1 MPEPVI
7 DFEGGVVE
15 EPKDTTVNTE
25 GTNPAAQ
32 EDATHF
38 DGTDAQDV
46 NEEVVNQ
53 TEETKEE
60 GGDETETA
68 LEVGSEVEYDGNT
81 YTVAENG
88 DLVDAKGEVFKK
100 ADEIAQW
107 LKENEVS
114 DEEDLSIDSIR
125 NAIGIDILDEQGQP
139 VEFTNDAAG
148 ISSYVN
154 AVMNT
159 KANEISQGAINKLFN
174 DVPLLREFIDY
185 LQLNGSPR
193 GFGDL
198 PDRSGIEL
206 DANNEAQLVA
216 VIKMAANEFGNA
228 SLNDNYINYLKS
240 SGALY
245 DEAKA
250 QLENL
255 VNADQQRKQAIAEQ
269 AEAARQQE
277 QQELTEYWHGVS
289 DAISKRVIAGYKI
302 PETFVKEVN
311 GQKVTLTPNDFYD
324 YLSKAVEA
332 DEEGNAMTGYQRDLN
347 NLSDEE
353 ALERELLDAWF
364 MFTGGSYKDL
374 VNMAVKEAEVKKL
387 VVKARQQRATK
398 TVKVVKN
405 NNAKVKPE
413 DILF

>member
-60 GGDETETA
+60 GGDETETT

-198 PDRSGIEL
+198 PDIIIL
-206 DANNEAQLVA
+206 IILNPLVLCMM
-216 VIKMAANEFGNA
+216 KLK
-228 SLNDNYINYLKS
+228 LN
-240 SGALY
+240 
-245 DEAKA
+245 
-250 QLENL
+250 
-255 VNADQQRKQAIAEQ
+255 
-269 AEAARQQE
+269 
-277 QQELTEYWHGVS
+277 
-289 DAISKRVIAGYKI
+289 
-302 PETFVKEVN
+302 
-311 GQKVTLTPNDFYD
+311 
-324 YLSKAVEA
+324 
-332 DEEGNAMTGYQRDLN
+332 
-347 NLSDEE
+347 
-353 ALERELLDAWF
+353 
-364 MFTGGSYKDL
+364 
-374 VNMAVKEAEVKKL
+374 
-387 VVKARQQRATK
+387 
-398 TVKVVKN
+398 
-405 NNAKVKPE
+405 
-413 DILF
+413 